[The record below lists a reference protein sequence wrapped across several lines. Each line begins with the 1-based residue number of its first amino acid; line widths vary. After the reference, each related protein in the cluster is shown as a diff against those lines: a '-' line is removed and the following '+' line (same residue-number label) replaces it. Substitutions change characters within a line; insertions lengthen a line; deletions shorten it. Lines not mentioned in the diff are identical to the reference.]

1 MFRLDDQTSVTTAVT
16 TAEKNYVIQK
26 NDILKLKVF
35 TNAGELLID
44 PEYQLMKDVQPQTI
58 SQRPDPQYL
67 VDTEGLVRLPMVG
80 EINVEGL
87 TVREAEFV
95 LQKEYSKYYTNVFV
109 KLEYTNRRVVVL
121 GAPGGQVIPL
131 VNENLK
137 LTEVLALAGGL
148 DNNASAQNIRILRDD
163 QVFVANLTTVD
174 GFNKG
179 NMVMQHGDVIYV
191 EPIRRPVSEGVR
203 DYGPLL
209 SIVTS
214 LTTLI
219 IVLIG
224 L

>member
-1 MFRLDDQTSVTTAVT
+1 
-16 TAEKNYVIQK
+16 
-26 NDILKLKVF
+26 
-35 TNAGELLID
+35 
-44 PEYQLMKDVQPQTI
+44 
-58 SQRPDPQYL
+58 
-67 VDTEGLVRLPMVG
+67 
-80 EINVEGL
+80 
-87 TVREAEFV
+87 
-95 LQKEYSKYYTNVFV
+95 
-109 KLEYTNRRVVVL
+109 LEYWAGLSV
-121 GAPGGQVIPL
+121 GGQVIPL